1 MLKYPPSLKKIL
13 SINKHL
19 AQQAVFLMD
28 QFQPQEI
35 LIINDLE
42 SLRVIADPLRTQI
55 IEILIFQPATVK
67 QVADKLGLAP
77 SKLYYHFNTLE
88 QAGFIV
94 MVETRMVAN
103 MQEKYYRAIAN
114 AFELDQSLLT
124 FHTDAGRDSVH
135 TLLNNIL
142 DTTKE
147 DIFRSFQARLLALDK
162 GSTESE
168 KRFMLTRQTNQIPE
182 SRAQEFMQKL
192 QEMLVE
198 FSQEKPAEETA
209 ESLKYYVFTV
219 AFYPSIYYT
228 DEASDSE

>member
-1 MLKYPPSLKKIL
+1 ME
-13 SINKHL
+13 
-19 AQQAVFLMD
+19 

-35 LIINDLE
+35 LVINDLE

-162 GSTESE
+162 GSTEGE

-182 SRAQEFMQKL
+182 HRPQEFLQKL
-192 QEMLVE
+192 QP
-198 FSQEKPAEETA
+198 PARH
-209 ESLKYYVFTV
+209 LPHN
-219 AFYPSIYYT
+219 PSPKT
-228 DEASDSE
+228 PTLPGTLSRPARSMGNLWPSEASSRSPVAKHRCASTPTVR